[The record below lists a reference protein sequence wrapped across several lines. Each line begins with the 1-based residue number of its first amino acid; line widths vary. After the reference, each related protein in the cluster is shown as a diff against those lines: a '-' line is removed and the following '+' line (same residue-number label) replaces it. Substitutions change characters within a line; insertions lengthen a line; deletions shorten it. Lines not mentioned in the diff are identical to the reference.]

1 MNNKECLY
9 WGNCGVKLITESEG
23 ATQCNNQSNCSLI
36 DDGFEYKRFSKFI
49 PSGATIEES
58 QYHICRLSHVLLDYF
73 LNFIPI
79 KCCHFQNFDGPAL
92 YSLIFPRKSKQLI
105 SLLWTCNYLAF
116 FLRKF
121 AVVWYVLNTFFK
133 GQRKPLVLNY
143 IVKSVLV

>member
-9 WGNCGVKLITESEG
+9 LGNCGVKLITESEG

-36 DDGFEYKRFSKFI
+36 DDGFKYKRFSKFI

-92 YSLIFPRKSKQLI
+92 YSLIFPRESKHLI
-105 SLLWTCNYLAF
+105 SLLWT

-121 AVVWYVLNTFFK
+121 AVVWYVLKIFSKVKENPWFY
-133 GQRKPLVLNY
+133 V
-143 IVKSVLV
+143 IVKSELV

>member
-23 ATQCNNQSNCSLI
+23 ATQCNKQSNCSLI

-73 LNFIPI
+73 LNFSPI

-116 FLRKF
+116 FSQKICSCL
-121 AVVWYVLNTFFK
+121 VCTEHFF
-133 GQRKPLVLNY
+133 QRSKKTLGFILY
-143 IVKSVLV
+143 S

>member
-92 YSLIFPRKSKQLI
+92 YSLIFPRKSKHLI

-133 GQRKPLVLNY
+133 GQRKPLVLYY

>member
-1 MNNKECLY
+1 MNREEFWADFKGFFGMNNKECLY

-23 ATQCNNQSNCSLI
+23 ATQCNNQSNCNLI

-73 LNFIPI
+73 LNFSPI

-105 SLLWTCNYLAF
+105 SL
-116 FLRKF
+116 
-121 AVVWYVLNTFFK
+121 
-133 GQRKPLVLNY
+133 
-143 IVKSVLV
+143 